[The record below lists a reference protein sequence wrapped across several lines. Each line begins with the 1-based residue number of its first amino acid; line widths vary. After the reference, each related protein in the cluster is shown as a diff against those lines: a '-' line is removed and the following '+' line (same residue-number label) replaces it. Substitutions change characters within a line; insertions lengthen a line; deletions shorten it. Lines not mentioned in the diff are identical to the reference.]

1 MNALLCRLRVPSLV
15 VIASVVM
22 LSGATCTGMT
32 GPDGDVGGHR
42 ARWQARRI
50 TTYQFDFHQSGFFI
64 ACTGPSVRV
73 HVTAGVVDSA
83 TDLATGQPV
92 NSLTCW
98 PTIDQL
104 FDRAAQAQQA
114 NSLTDIQYDPA
125 LDYPTHI
132 EIAGLPDASGSYS
145 ASNLQPTP

>member
-1 MNALLCRLRVPSLV
+1 MSARLRRLRAPSLV

-32 GPDGDVGGHR
+32 SPDGDIGGHR
-42 ARWQARRI
+42 ARWQAQRI

-73 HVTAGVVDSA
+73 HVTAGVVDAA

-92 NSLTCW
+92 SPLTCW

-104 FDRAAQAQQA
+104 FDRAAQAEQA
-114 NSLTDIQYDPA
+114 NSLTAIRYDPA

-132 EIAGLPDASGSYS
+132 EIAGPPDASGSYS
-145 ASNLQPTP
+145 VFNLQPAP